1 MSSKLSLESKVA
13 NAIHE
18 SKFADAKNIVA
29 ESSDPKL
36 LFLKAY
42 ALYRL
47 ERLVDA
53 LPVLDAAGSSA
64 PQPAAL
70 HLRAQILYRIGNYDE
85 CIPLY
90 EQELKR
96 LREDSDSDPQDTW
109 DAQMNLAASL
119 VSAGRSIELLHHE
132 LLRDVVAATI
142 SGQAAADDL
151 PYELIFNISCAL
163 LDAGRSSD
171 SARALEQALVVGS
184 RFLDGHDASVTEVM
198 TASLGTLKELAPIRA
213 QAALL
218 LQAAHFDKAAGAIY
232 SQFGGNGPKNT
243 KSGFGD
249 AADQAT
255 LAVIANNQSIT
266 QSSSRDTA
274 ATLKRINVA
283 LASASAAK
291 LTIRQM
297 LTLRLNLSLLLL
309 QQRKLDDCDRELA
322 EVFKLLSGKEAMI
335 VKEGRSVPVFVKD
348 LVAHANAA
356 KISLDHQRKLLSG
369 SMPQRDVMA
378 STKSNLLSLLG
389 TSLSSNVLPLPPQE
403 GLLLQVC
410 VAEGNYLEAAKR
422 LNGSPSVP
430 MHPARA
436 STIAQLFLAAK
447 EGSES
452 SANDAAEVVLSNCVN
467 GWAKLISP
475 ESSHSN
481 NVAVEALF
489 ARAGF
494 YAGVKKPEKAIA
506 DFEAVLNLKGATKEK
521 RSAAL
526 ASIALIKIEQ
536 SAGGGGASL
545 AAESEKL
552 IEQALALS
560 PNANAASN
568 SKVVKAEKDKRIDEL
583 EFPPSSAIE
592 LQRKAAASASASVS
606 VLVKRDEAAEAAL
619 AKRRLELKRIKA
631 KKQRAKR
638 RAKYIAKIVASGRF
652 SLTGLPTPQSDR
664 WFPKKERERIRK
676 GGSKAVKNNA
686 GKGVY
691 VGASAHQGGSDAA
704 IERSLDVRAK
714 VEAKAASAAKGGKD
728 AKAGADKKAAAQ
740 ALADAKAAELAEAA
754 KKAAAAAAA
763 MKKGKK

>member
-1 MSSKLSLESKVA
+1 MTSKLSLESKVA

-18 SKFADAKNIVA
+18 SKFADAKNLVG
-29 ESSDPKL
+29 ESQNPNL

-42 ALYRL
+42 SLYRL

-53 LPVLDAAGSSA
+53 LPVLDAAGPSA
-64 PQPAAL
+64 PHPAAL

-90 EQELKR
+90 EDELKR
-96 LREDSDSDPQDTW
+96 LRNDSDSDPQDTW

-119 VSAGRSIELLHHE
+119 VSAGRSTDLLQHE
-132 LLRDVVAATI
+132 LLRDVVSETVR
-142 SGQAAADDL
+142 GQAVTNDL

-171 SARALEQALVVGS
+171 SARALEQALIVGS
-184 RFLDGHDASVTEVM
+184 RFLDGHDASVTDVVA
-198 TASLGTLKELAPIRA
+198 ASVGTIKELAPVRA

-232 SQFGGNGPKNT
+232 SQFGGNSV
-243 KSGFGD
+243 KSAKSSGSSSGD
-249 AADQAT
+249 TADQAT
-255 LAVIANNQSIT
+255 LAVVSNNQAIT

-274 ATLKRINVA
+274 ATLKRINMA

-309 QQRKLDDCDRELA
+309 QQRKLDDCDRELT
-322 EVFKLLSGKEAMI
+322 EVFKLLSGKEAI
-335 VKEGRSVPVFVKD
+335 SIKEGRSVPVYVKD
-348 LVAHANAA
+348 LVAQAKTA

-369 SMPQRDVMA
+369 NMTPREVSS
-378 STKSNLLSLLG
+378 STKSELKSLLG
-389 TSLSSNVLPLPPQE
+389 KSLSSTLTPLPPQE
-403 GLLLQVC
+403 GLLLQLC
-410 VAEGNYLEAAKR
+410 ISEGNYLEAAQR
-422 LNGSPSVP
+422 LSGYDATPDATP

-436 STIAQLFLAAK
+436 STVAQLFLAAK
-447 EGSES
+447 EGVGS
-452 SANDAAEVVLSNCVN
+452 SAIDAAEAVLTNCVN
-467 GWAKLISP
+467 GWTKRVST
-475 ESSHSN
+475 ESLHSI

-489 ARAGF
+489 SRAGF
-494 YAGVKKPEKAIA
+494 YAAVKNLGKAIT
-506 DFEAVLNLKGATKEK
+506 DFETVLNLKGISKEK

-526 ASIALIKIEQ
+526 ASIALIKVEQ
-536 SAGGGGASL
+536 SANEGGASL

-552 IEQALALS
+552 IAEALALS
-560 PNANAASN
+560 PNADTASN
-568 SKVVKAEKDKRIDEL
+568 LKDLKAEKVKRIDEL
-583 EFPPSSAIE
+583 EFPPSSALE
-592 LQRKAAASASASVS
+592 LQRKAAAAAAAAFSAN
-606 VLVKRDEAAEAAL
+606 VKKDEVAEAAL
-619 AKRRLELKRIKA
+619 AKRRMELKRIKA

-686 GKGVY
+686 GKGAY
-691 VGASAHQGGSDAA
+691 VGAGAHQGGSDAA

-714 VEAKAASAAKGGKD
+714 IEAKSKTGV
-728 AKAGADKKAAAQ
+728 DKKSSAQ
-740 ALADAKAAELAEAA
+740 ALSESKAAELADAAA

-763 MKKGKK
+763 AASKKGKK